1 MRRRR
6 SNEEQKSGSPEW
18 MTTYGD
24 LVTLLLCFF
33 VLLFAFSE
41 IDAQKFQ
48 AIMNSFQGS
57 LGVINGG
64 QTIEDGPPLNTSMPP
79 EIKSTTDLE
88 EVDDF
93 KKIKRIVD
101 EYAEEMGLEQE
112 IQAQIE
118 ERGLIIRIL
127 NNVFFDS
134 GKAIIK
140 PEAKDILLDIGDM
153 LTMDEVNSKHIRI
166 EGHTDSD
173 QLKKT
178 SEFKSN
184 WELSGIRATR
194 VLEFLVDHKDIEK
207 DRISFSGF
215 AYYRPVAPNDTP
227 QNKAKNRRVDI
238 VILKSSY
245 SEWEPN

>member
-1 MRRRR
+1 MGRRR
-6 SNEEQKSGSPEW
+6 STEEQKKGAPEW

-24 LVTLLLCFF
+24 MVTLLLCFF

-79 EIKSTTDLE
+79 EIRSTTDFE

-93 KKIKRIVD
+93 KKIKRVVD
-101 EYAEEMGLEQE
+101 EYAEENGLQQE

-127 NNVFFDS
+127 NNIFFDS
-134 GKAIIK
+134 GKAVIK

-153 LTMDEVNSKHIRI
+153 LLMEEVNNKHIRI

-173 QLKKT
+173 PLIIT
-178 SEFKSN
+178 SQFKSN
-184 WELSGIRATR
+184 WELSAMRATS
-194 VLEFLVDHKDIEK
+194 VLEFLLENKDIEG
-207 DRISFSGF
+207 DRTSLSGF
-215 AYYRPVAPNDTP
+215 AYYRPVAPNDSAE
-227 QNKAKNRRVDI
+227 NKGKNRRVDI

-245 SEWEPN
+245 SKWEPN